1 MAFAFRWPRVRARGL
16 VLTVLLVV
24 VAAVLWRNA
33 RDRRAADA
41 GAVAEWIREA
51 ARAAQEDRDAPPAM
65 GGTEPVIASA
75 FAAWVRGAMPPGRAG
90 DPRVEVDPLGGGPFG
105 TGDGD
110 ATHRAR
116 IGFRGG
122 AAEADI
128 RWADRASGVPA
139 MVAFRTAPA
148 DPAAPGPDPASR

>member
-1 MAFAFRWPRVRARGL
+1 MAFALRWPRVRARGL

-41 GAVAEWIREA
+41 GTVAEWI
-51 ARAAQEDRDAPPAM
+51 
-65 GGTEPVIASA
+65 
-75 FAAWVRGAMPPGRAG
+75 RGAMPPGRAG

-128 RWADRASGVPA
+128 RWADRASGAPA

-148 DPAAPGPDPASR
+148 DPAAPGPEPASR